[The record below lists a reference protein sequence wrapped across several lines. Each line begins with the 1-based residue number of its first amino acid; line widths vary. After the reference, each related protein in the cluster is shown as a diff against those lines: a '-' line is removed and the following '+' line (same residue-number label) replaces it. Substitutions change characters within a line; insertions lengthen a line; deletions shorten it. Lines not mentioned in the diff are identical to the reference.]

1 MNWQDKRALFE
12 EVVEKLRALQDTKGA
27 EYSSDH
33 DCLQNFKNGEEIGVK
48 PLQKAWI
55 FTDKHISSI
64 KSYIRVGHELSDEPI
79 EGRILDAI
87 NYLFLMYALVHEEKR
102 SGDKHEVS

>member
-1 MNWQDKRALFE
+1 MNWQEKRALFE
-12 EVVEKLRALQDTKGA
+12 EVVAKLRSLQETKGL

-33 DCLQNFKNGEEIGVK
+33 DCLHNFKNGEDIGVS

-55 FTDKHISSI
+55 FTDKHLSSI
-64 KSYIRVGHELSDEPI
+64 RSYIKRGHELSDEPI

-87 NYLFLMYALVHEEKR
+87 NYLFLIYAVVHEQKH
-102 SGDKHEVS
+102 SGDNDEVS

>member
-1 MNWQDKRALFE
+1 MNWEDKRALFE
-12 EVVEKLRALQDTKGA
+12 EVVGKLRHLQDTKGV

-33 DCLQNFKNGEEIGVK
+33 DCLQNFKNGEEIGVR

-55 FTDKHISSI
+55 FADKHFSSVRSFIKRGKEIS
-64 KSYIRVGHELSDEPI
+64 EEPI

-87 NYLFLMYALVHEEKR
+87 NYLFLMYALIHEEKANK
-102 SGDKHEVS
+102 DKHEVS